1 MKTKSRLLIIAI
13 PLVFLLVVAFL
24 GYLVSNFGIKH
35 ASLLHGGKR
44 IGVIRLEGVIVK
56 SALLIKEI
64 KRFRDDRSIG
74 GVVLRI
80 NSPGGSVAPSQEIHE
95 EIKKLA
101 RKKKVVTSMGSVC
114 ASGGYYVAV
123 ASHTI
128 FANPGS
134 VTGSIGVIV
143 GFSNL
148 KGLFDKI
155 GIKSYIVKSGRFKDI
170 GTPSRDM
177 TPEDLKVIQ
186 DVVDSIYGQFV
197 KTVALDR
204 RLPLE
209 KVKALADG
217 RVFSGTQAKRAGLV
231 DRIGSLEDAITYLAK
246 TIGVHGRPSVIYSK
260 KPGKKLWELLFKNM
274 VGNWASRV
282 LGPAG
287 NAGFYYLWP
296 AGVSL

>member
-1 MKTKSRLLIIAI
+1 
-13 PLVFLLVVAFL
+13 
-24 GYLVSNFGIKH
+24 
-35 ASLLHGGKR
+35 
-44 IGVIRLEGVIVK
+44 
-56 SALLIKEI
+56 
-64 KRFRDDRSIG
+64 
-74 GVVLRI
+74 
-80 NSPGGSVAPSQEIHE
+80 
-95 EIKKLA
+95 
-101 RKKKVVTSMGSVC
+101 MGSVC

-197 KTVALDR
+197 KTVAQDR
-204 RLPLE
+204 RLPFE
-209 KVKALADG
+209 EVKALADG
-217 RVFSGTQAKRAGLV
+217 RVFSGAQAKRAGLV
-231 DRIGSLEDAITYLAK
+231 DRIGSLEDAIAYLAK
-246 TIGVHGRPSVIYSK
+246 TIGVHGRPSVVYSK
-260 KPGKKLWELLFKNM
+260 KPGKKLWELLFKSM